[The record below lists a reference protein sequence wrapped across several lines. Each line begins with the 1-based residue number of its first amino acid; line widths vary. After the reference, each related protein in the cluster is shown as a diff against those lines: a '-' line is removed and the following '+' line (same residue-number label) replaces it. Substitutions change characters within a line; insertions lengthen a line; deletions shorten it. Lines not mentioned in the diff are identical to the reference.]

1 MKYVAKTRDAAG
13 TSASKKYREDGL
25 VPGVVYASDMEP
37 INIVLDKMDVE
48 EIERELG
55 SNSVFQLEIEGEETR
70 TVFLRDISRA
80 ALKPIIYN
88 VALQAIKAGE
98 KLEVTLPIW
107 IENEDKLADK
117 EGIASLNIFEI
128 EARMEPAK
136 APEAIIADGAG
147 MEIGDT
153 ISVADITFEGI
164 EDAEI
169 LTDMDD
175 VLVSIT
181 LPDEEPEEEEAVDEE
196 VEPEVIGAED
206 TEVEEADD
214 KE

>member
-136 APEAIIADGAG
+136 APEAIIADVEG

-181 LPDEEPEEEEAVDEE
+181 LPDEEPEEEEASDEE
-196 VEPEVIGAED
+196 AEPEVIGAED

-214 KE
+214 EE

>member
-1 MKYVAKTRDAAG
+1 MKYVAKTRDAAV
-13 TSASKKYREDGL
+13 TTASKKYREDGL

-136 APEAIIADGAG
+136 APEAIIADVEG

-181 LPDEEPEEEEAVDEE
+181 LPDEEPEEEEASDEE
-196 VEPEVIGAED
+196 AEPEVIGAED

-214 KE
+214 EE